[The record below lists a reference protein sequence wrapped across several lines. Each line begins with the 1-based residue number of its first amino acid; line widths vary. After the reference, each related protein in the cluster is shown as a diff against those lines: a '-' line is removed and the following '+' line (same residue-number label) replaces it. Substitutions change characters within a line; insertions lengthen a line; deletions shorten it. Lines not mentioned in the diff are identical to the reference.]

1 MYPVVLIVLSLV
13 VLFSMVTFVLPKVA
27 ESFSLG
33 TTDTPLFSQVVFAVG
48 FFFKDNMVL
57 ILLSIVVGTVGTW
70 FFLKKTMVGM
80 KFMSRMAL
88 RIPVVKN
95 VIRKVALQRFAGTLA
110 SLIHSGTP
118 IIESLEITAD
128 SAGNGELKDA
138 LIRISRDGLAKGL
151 TIGEA
156 FKKEP
161 YFPSVVINLIAI
173 SEKSGHLEEVLETLS
188 GFYESEIDASIK
200 GLVSF
205 LEPVMLVF
213 IGGIVGLI
221 AISVIVPIY
230 QLVGQV

>member
-1 MYPVVLIVLSLV
+1 
-13 VLFSMVTFVLPKVA
+13 MVTFVLPKVA
-27 ESFSLG
+27 ESFSFG
-33 TTDTPLFSQVVFAVG
+33 TTDTPLFSRVVFLIG
-48 FFFKDNMVL
+48 FFFRDHMIL
-57 ILLSIVVGTVGTW
+57 ILFFIIAGTVGAW
-70 FFLKKTMVGM
+70 FFLRKTVVGM
-80 KFMSRMAL
+80 RFMSRMAL
-88 RIPVVKN
+88 KIPVIKN
-95 VIRKVALQRFAGTLA
+95 VIRKVALQRFASTLV

-161 YFPSVVINLIAI
+161 YFPSVVTNLIAI

-188 GFYESEIDASIK
+188 TFYESEIDASIK

-205 LEPVMLVF
+205 LEPALLVF